1 MCEAVTAMTWLQWLQ
16 VGAMALTAAAGVQT
30 ARAQSA
36 SAEFQE
42 EQAKENARLA
52 EAQARNAELAGQVE
66 EDRQRQL
73 TRKFLASQRTAIAAN
88 NLDMSTGTPLDILG
102 DTAALGEQDALMIRA
117 NAAREAWGFR
127 TQAVD
132 FRNSGS
138 MARAAGRNAAR
149 GTYLTTA
156 ASLMDMAS
164 AFGGSTAPAGAT
176 NVKPNRKPDGSPR
189 KPYGG

>member
-1 MCEAVTAMTWLQWLQ
+1 MCEPVSWTTWLT
-16 VGAMALTAAAGVQT
+16 VGSMALTAAAGVQ
-30 ARAQSA
+30 AAKAQSA
-36 SAEFQE
+36 AAEFQE
-42 EQAKENARLA
+42 DQAKENARLA
-52 EAQARNAELAGQVE
+52 ELQARNAELAGLVE

-117 NAAREAWGFR
+117 NAAREAWGLR

-156 ASLMDMAS
+156 ASLMNTAS

-176 NVKPNRKPDGSPR
+176 NVNPNRKTGGYPR